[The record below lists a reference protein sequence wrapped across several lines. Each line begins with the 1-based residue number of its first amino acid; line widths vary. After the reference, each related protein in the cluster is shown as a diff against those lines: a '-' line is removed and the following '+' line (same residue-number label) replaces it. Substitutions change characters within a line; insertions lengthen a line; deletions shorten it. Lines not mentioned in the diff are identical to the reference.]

1 MAMYIYNNS
10 PAYHPLL
17 PTLHSKQPVMMIT
30 RALCICLLI
39 PSIACAQAPDS
50 LPSPWS
56 WHFQSTIIAQ
66 KHSGF
71 RSPYKGNNSLAD
83 TVEPIAT
90 SLSATLF
97 TGRRLWKGA
106 SLYVNPEVTGGKGL
120 SFTTGVAGALNGETY
135 RVGHVEPQVYIA
147 RAYLEQQ
154 IPVGNS
160 TPEWQEDDINQ
171 TAGYLPSN
179 RITISIGKFALSDFF
194 DDNSYAKDPRT
205 QFFNWSIWANGAW
218 DYPANTRGY
227 TYGLVVGW
235 YKPGWALKFSSVAVP
250 RIANYSSLEY
260 RFSKAHS
267 ETLELE
273 HNFKLGNN
281 PGSVRLV
288 VSGTLSRAPSYAD
301 GLKALATGSAFI
313 PAVIAGD
320 TANDKFGGRKTAIG
334 LNLEQSI
341 SPSAGVFAR
350 AGWNDGKYASWA
362 FTEIDRTVSAGMLI
376 KGKSW
381 SRPEDSWGIASSING
396 LSSPHRQYL
405 AAGGYGFIIGDGAL
419 NYGHEAI
426 IETFYNAVL
435 NSFCHLSA
443 DYQFVHAP
451 GYNKDRGPVH
461 VFALRVHFTW

>member
-1 MAMYIYNNS
+1 
-10 PAYHPLL
+10 
-17 PTLHSKQPVMMIT
+17 MMIT
-30 RALCICLLI
+30 RTLCICFLM
-39 PSIACAQAPDS
+39 PCMARAQSTDS

-56 WHFQSTIIAQ
+56 WHFQSTVIAQ

-97 TGRRLWKGA
+97 IGRRLWKGA
-106 SLYVNPEVTGGKGL
+106 SLYVNPEITGGKGL

-154 IPVGNS
+154 IPLDNS
-160 TPEWQEDDINQ
+160 SYEQMEDDINQ
-171 TAGYLPSN
+171 MSGYLPSH
-179 RITISIGKFALSDFF
+179 RITISVGKFSLSDFF

-227 TYGLVVGW
+227 TYGLVAGW
-235 YKPGWALKFSSVAVP
+235 YKPGWAVRLSSVAVP
-250 RIANYSSLEY
+250 RIANNSSLEY
-260 RFSKAHS
+260 RFSRAFS

-273 HNFKLGNN
+273 RNYSIRKK
-281 PGSVRLV
+281 PGAIRLV
-288 VSGTLSRAPSYAD
+288 LSRTASRAPSYED
-301 GLKALATGSAFI
+301 GLKALSNGSSYI

-320 TANDKFGGRKTAIG
+320 TVNDQFGGRKFSVG
-334 LNLEQSI
+334 LNLEQSL
-341 SPSAGVFAR
+341 SPATGVFAR
-350 AGWNDGKYASWA
+350 IGWNDGQYASWA
-362 FTEIDRTVSAGMLI
+362 FTEIDRTVSVGMLI
-376 KGKSW
+376 DGRSW
-381 SRPEDSWGIASSING
+381 KRPDDSWGIAVSING
-396 LSSPHRQYL
+396 LSKAHRQYL

-426 IETFYNAVL
+426 VETFYNTAL
-435 NSFCHLSA
+435 NGFCHLSF
-443 DYQFVHAP
+443 DYQFVQHPAF
-451 GYNKDRGPVH
+451 NKDRGPVH
-461 VFALRVHFTW
+461 VFALRVHISW

>member
-1 MAMYIYNNS
+1 MYIYNNS
-10 PAYHPLL
+10 PSPSYPSFK
-17 PTLHSKQPVMMIT
+17 PSRKTNSMMRIRT
-30 RALCICLLI
+30 LCICFLL
-39 PSIACAQAPDS
+39 PFMAGAQLRDS
-50 LPSPWS
+50 LTSPWS
-56 WHFQSTIIAQ
+56 WHFQSTVIAQ

-71 RSPYKGNNSLAD
+71 RSPYKGANSLAD

-97 TGRRLWKGA
+97 IGRRLWKNA

-154 IPVGNS
+154 IPLHNS
-160 TPEWQEDDINQ
+160 AATWQEDDINQ
-171 TAGYLPSN
+171 TAGHLPSH
-179 RITISIGKFALSDFF
+179 RISISVGKFALSDFF

-235 YKPGWALKFSSVAVP
+235 YRPGWAIRLSSVAVP
-250 RIANYSSLEY
+250 RIANNSSLEY
-260 RFSKAHS
+260 RLFKAFS

-273 HNFKLGNN
+273 RNYSINN
-281 PGSVRLV
+281 RPGALRLV
-288 VSGTLSRAPSYAD
+288 LSRTASRAPSYEE
-301 GLKALATGSAFI
+301 GIKALASGDPFI

-320 TANDKFGGRKTAIG
+320 TSNDRFGGRKYMAG
-334 LNLEQSI
+334 LNLEQSL
-341 SPSAGVFAR
+341 SPSAGIFAR
-350 AGWNDGKYASWA
+350 LGWNDGKYASWA
-362 FTEIDRTVSAGMLI
+362 FTEIDRTLSAGLLLN
-376 KGKSW
+376 GKRW
-381 SRPEDSWGIASSING
+381 KRPDDNCGIATAING
-396 LSSPHRQYL
+396 ISQSHRQYL
-405 AAGGYGFIIGDGAL
+405 SEGGYGFIIGDGAL
-419 NYGHEAI
+419 HYGHEAI
-426 IETFYNAVL
+426 LETFYNAML

-443 DYQFVHAP
+443 DYQFVLHP

-461 VFALRVHFTW
+461 VFALRAHISW